1 MTSALI
7 SISYHIQ
14 MSALGQLEFGISA
27 CRHLVAS
34 GAVGRRAAAIACD
47 DALLLARDV
56 AIDPGHP
63 RIDLIGEQA
72 RPERLDVLGPGLHTK
87 STSLESRPAPSALTC
102 SVQVSTP
109 AVVASRR
116 VRPDPCAKPIKP
128 VTQSTL
134 YSMLRGMLPS
144 AVCGPINIIMLGKP
158 STIRPR

>member
-72 RPERLDVLGPGLHTK
+72 RPERLDVLGPGLHTGGGGFEARK
-87 STSLESRPAPSALTC
+87 AGPLRKADQARHPIDAIFDA
-102 SVQVSTP
+102 
-109 AVVASRR
+109 ARNVAERR
-116 VRPDPCAKPIKP
+116 MR
-128 VTQSTL
+128 SH
-134 YSMLRGMLPS
+134 
-144 AVCGPINIIMLGKP
+144 
-158 STIRPR
+158 

>member
-34 GAVGRRAAAIACD
+34 GAVGRRAAAIARD
-47 DALLLARDV
+47 DALLLALDV

-72 RPERLDVLGPGLHTK
+72 RPERLDVLSPGLHACGGGFQAGQAG
-87 STSLESRPAPSALTC
+87 SSRKADQARHPID
-102 SVQVSTP
+102 
-109 AVVASRR
+109 AVFDAARNVAK
-116 VRPDPCAKPIKP
+116 C
-128 VTQSTL
+128 
-134 YSMLRGMLPS
+134 GMRS
-144 AVCGPINIIMLGKP
+144 
-158 STIRPR
+158 